1 MALSDTVFG
10 PRTLIAGT
18 PSSASQLMAG
28 LALLDPTPVIVAQA
42 LTSPRPR
49 KAGASV
55 ARDSAAGIGS
65 LKDLPQLIKDCQPEQ
80 VLVSLPK
87 ALSGTMQ
94 EMIKQ
99 LDEAGIRWRAIPT
112 LADQLSGAASGG
124 QAGMT
129 SGGGGG
135 GRIDLGRL
143 LGRPPHARDEAALR
157 GSLAGKRV
165 MITGAGGSIGG
176 ELARQVAQYEPAQL
190 ILVERTENSLFEIDR
205 QMGFAFPDLPRVARL
220 HDVTQAEATV
230 ELCQQEKPDVVF
242 HAAAHKHVPVME
254 DHPAQAVE
262 NNFYGTRS
270 IVDAAITCGAER
282 MVMISTDKAVN
293 PSSVMGATK
302 RLAELYVADADARS
316 QTTCSMVRFGNVLG
330 SACSVLPIWD
340 KQLSEGGP
348 ITVTDER
355 MTRYFMTIPE
365 AASLVMQAGAYA
377 EGSEVFLLDMGEPI
391 RILDMA
397 RRFIQS
403 HGLQPETDVEIRITG
418 ARPGEKLFEELAYGG
433 EDMLPTPHEAIRIW
447 KSASADRV
455 RIRQVTETFDR
466 LRWQNGFGRA
476 WAGVSKE
483 QVVTA
488 LRAAIPEMVEAIAS

>member
-1 MALSDTVFG
+1 MPLSDTVFG

-28 LALLDPTPVIVAQA
+28 LALLDPTPVIVGQA
-42 LTSPRPR
+42 LTSPRSIQHANPEADA
-49 KAGASV
+49 KTDTPVIAGV
-55 ARDSAAGIGS
+55 RS
-65 LKDLPQLIKDCQPEQ
+65 LQDLPQLIQDCRPEQ

-87 ALSGTMQ
+87 ALNGTM
-94 EMIKQ
+94 KQ
-99 LDEAGIRWRAIPT
+99 LAQQLDDAGIAWRAIPT
-112 LADQLSGAASGG
+112 LTDQLAGVGSQGGAGNL
-124 QAGMT
+124 
-129 SGGGGG
+129 
-135 GRIDLGRL
+135 DLGRL
-143 LGRPPHARDEAALR
+143 LDRPPHARDEAALR

-176 ELARQVAQYEPAQL
+176 ELARQVAMYEPTEL
-190 ILVERTENSLFEIDR
+190 ILVERAENSLFEIDR

-220 HDVTQAEATV
+220 HDVTQADATV
-230 ELCQQEKPDVVF
+230 ELCEQEKPDVVF

-316 QTTCSMVRFGNVLG
+316 RTTCSMVRFGNVLG
-330 SACSVLPIWD
+330 SACSVLPIWG
-340 KQLSEGGP
+340 KQLSDGGP

-377 EGSEVFLLDMGEPI
+377 EGGEVFLLDMGEPI
-391 RILDMA
+391 RILEMA
-397 RRFIQS
+397 ERFIQA
-403 HGLQPETDVEIRITG
+403 HGLIPGSDVQIKITG

-433 EDMLPTPHEAIRIW
+433 EDMLATPHEAIRIW
-447 KSASADRV
+447 KSAAADRV
-455 RIRQVTETFDR
+455 RIHKVVETFDR
-466 LRWQNGFGRA
+466 MRWQNGFGRA
-476 WAGVSKE
+476 WAGASKE

-488 LRAAIPEMVEAIAS
+488 LRAAIPEMVEAIAG